1 MVHYQIKVSGK
12 VQGVWFR
19 KSTQQEALRIGIK
32 GFVRNEKDGSVFVE
46 ASAEEDA
53 MSEFLDW
60 LKTGPPM
67 ARVDGISAI
76 PFRPEKTYDGFNITY

>member
-1 MVHYQIKVSGK
+1 MVHYQIKVSGR

-19 KSTQQEALRIGIK
+19 KSTQQEAQRIGIK

-46 ASAEEDA
+46 ASAEEGA
-53 MSEFLDW
+53 MSEFMDW
-60 LKTGPPM
+60 LKIGPPM

-76 PFRPEKTYDGFNITY
+76 PYTPEKIYDGFNITY